1 MMNFTLAIVFFVL
14 GSVVMLV
21 SNIACYRIGYQNG
34 KSGQMAK
41 LHQWMDEMAAKL
53 KAKNDEMEAR
63 AKEAA
68 GLGASGD
75 SRVVSD
81 ADRVSGEVFKRIF
94 GYDKP
99 AGPNG

>member
-1 MMNFTLAIVFFVL
+1 MNLTVAIVFFCL
-14 GSVVMLV
+14 GSLTILI
-21 SNIACYRIGYQNG
+21 SNIACYRIGYDNG
-34 KSGQMAK
+34 KNGQRAKLAEWMDQMA
-41 LHQWMDEMAAKL
+41 ARL

-68 GLGASGD
+68 AVGAAGD
-75 SRVVSD
+75 SRDV
-81 ADRVSGEVFKRIF
+81 ADISRMSAQTFRQIF